1 MRTLILS
8 CNTGEG
14 HNACAKA
21 IQEYYELVGAECQ
34 IVDSLAFISEEAS
47 KVLSKGH
54 VFVYRNF
61 SQMFDWGYEYAENHP
76 QRFDP
81 ESLTYQFLARGAGD
95 LTAYIEECGY
105 DTVISTHPFS
115 ALMLTEGIRKHGLC
129 VHTGFVATD
138 YTCAPGVKQSDLEA
152 YFIPSDCLREE
163 FVQQGVRAEK
173 LVASGIPVRQVFY
186 EKMDRKEAKRLA
198 QINPEN
204 RHIVMAC
211 GSMGCGPLEE
221 MSEELARRLADD
233 EELTVVCGT
242 NQKLETTMQKLHK
255 GSKNVHVR
263 GFEKNMPML
272 LDSADVY
279 ITKPG
284 GLSTSE
290 ALAKGVPMVLINTV
304 GGCENHNLQYVLERG
319 AGVTGDSVEELV
331 DACMS
336 LLAREKQQAQERRP
350 MPNAAKIIYETMERM
365 YLKDEEVEDS
375 TAKC

>member
-21 IQEYYELVGAECQ
+21 IQEYYKLVGADCQ
-34 IVDSLAFISEEAS
+34 IADSLAFISEEAS

-54 VFVYRNF
+54 VFVYRNL

-95 LTAYIEECGY
+95 LTAYIQENGF

-115 ALMLTEGIRKHGLC
+115 ALMVTEGIRKHGLS
-129 VHTGFVATD
+129 VRTGFVATD
-138 YTCAPGVKQSDLEA
+138 YTCSPGVKQSDLQV
-152 YFIPSDCLREE
+152 YFIPDDCLREE
-163 FVQQGVRAEK
+163 FARQGVSAEK

-186 EKMDRKEAKRLA
+186 EKMDMKEAKRLA

-242 NQKLETTMQKLHK
+242 NQKLEATMQKLHK

-263 GFEKNMPML
+263 GFEKDMPRL

-290 ALAKGVPMVLINTV
+290 ALAKGVPMVLVNTV
-304 GGCENHNLQYVLERG
+304 GGCENHNLQYVLNRG

-331 DACMS
+331 DACMN
-336 LLAREKQQAQERRP
+336 LLGKVKRQEHVRGSV
-350 MPNAAKIIYETMERM
+350 PNAAKIIYETMGRSC
-365 YLKDEEVEDS
+365 LKNEETEDS
-375 TAKC
+375 NAES